1 MKHRMHWASCER
13 RLLRNAWVGTFFSI
27 LSSVATAQPVE
38 MLGDLLDGL
47 EAEQREQALFPLAA
61 KERTEWTYIP
71 LGHEGLPL
79 REMSED
85 QRKATDT
92 WVRSALSPSGVETYL
107 GVLEL
112 ENELWEN
119 TWFKWFRDPGK
130 YYLAVFGNPGTQTP
144 WSWRFG
150 GHHLSINITHGEGGP
165 WVTPFFT
172 GANPATVTTGERAGL
187 RVLGV
192 EEDMARALMLSLDT
206 DQRQKALIDEDAPWD
221 IITGWD
227 TEVELA
233 CCEGIAA
240 TDLSNGQRQELR
252 LLVDRVIGKLDPALA
267 AGLVARMEGAGIEKL
282 YFAWAGGLQT
292 GEGHYFRVHGP
303 TLLIEYDN
311 TQNDNNHVHL
321 VLREPGLDFGGDPLR
336 AHISDAHLR

>member
-1 MKHRMHWASCER
+1 MIHRTYWVSVER
-13 RLLRNAWVGTFFSI
+13 RGIRGAWIGVW
-27 LSSVATAQPVE
+27 LSALTSVATAQPIE
-38 MLGDLLDGL
+38 MLGDLLDSL
-47 EAEQREQALFPLAA
+47 EAEQRDQAHFPLAA
-61 KERTEWTYIP
+61 KQRTEWTYVP
-71 LGHEGLPL
+71 WGHEGLPL
-79 REMSED
+79 RDMSES
-85 QRKATDT
+85 QRKATDA
-92 WVRSALSPSGVETYL
+92 WVRSALSPIGVETYL
-107 GVLEL
+107 GVIEL

-119 TWFKWFRDPGK
+119 TWFKWLRDPGK
-130 YYLAVFGNPGTQTP
+130 YYLAVFGDPGTQNP

-172 GANPATVTTGERAGL
+172 GANPATVTTGQRAGL

-192 EEDMARALMLSLDT
+192 EEDMARALMLSLDA
-206 DQRQKALIDEDAPWD
+206 DQRQRALINEDAPWD
-221 IITGWD
+221 ILTGWD
-227 TEVELA
+227 TAVELA

-240 TDLSNGQRQELR
+240 AALSDGQRQELR
-252 LLVDRVIGKLDPALA
+252 LLVDRVTSKLDPALT
-267 AGLVARMEGAGIEKL
+267 AGLVSRMEAAGIENL
-282 YFAWAGGLQT
+282 HFAWAGGLQP

-336 AHISDAHLR
+336 AHINDAHPR